1 MRSAMRC
8 CGLVVLGAAGWGL
21 AAGLASAQGMS
32 GMSGHG
38 MGGHGMTVT
47 TVSLAPEKLPVPVR
61 MEGLG
66 NSELV
71 ITTAEPEAQMWF
83 TQGLNLL
90 HDFWDFESAKAFEQA
105 VRVDPQCAMCWW
117 GLAQAEGFRG
127 ESDAWAKDA
136 LKQASG
142 LKKRAAKWE
151 QLYIKA
157 AEEGA
162 KQGKGKAGATAEGVA
177 HKDSK
182 ETKVWR
188 ELVAM
193 RPEDLQAK
201 IFLTE
206 SLRDGFDKAGKPH
219 AGTAE
224 GDRMLEA
231 VLVAHP
237 EDSAVNHYWIHAQEP
252 GQHPEAALEAARK
265 LGRLSPASG
274 HMVHMPGHIFYRTGD
289 YETARVS
296 FAKSMEVDEAY
307 MVGQGVA
314 VDDDWN
320 YVHNLQ
326 YLIADLLEAGRI
338 AEATATSAKL
348 NMAHGVR
355 GSALYQSNVRDGLTR
370 LTEELPVL
378 LRGADWAAATVALE
392 QSAPVAEMV
401 NLVGLKASMLEYTK
415 GMLALEAG
423 DVAAAAVHRDAL
435 AGRVAGKAGGMPGMK
450 MAGMSTDANTA
461 GAGTKD
467 AKAGPVKSY
476 LDVAL
481 LELNACV
488 LLAQGRTV
496 EADAAFAK
504 ASEAEVALEYREP
517 PYYIRPVGE
526 TRGDALMRAKRYAE
540 AKKAYETALVERP
553 NSGYP
558 LYGMAQADVA
568 LGDKAGATADYEKL
582 MTAWVNADAGMVQV
596 VAAKAWLAEHG
607 AVSGL

>member
-8 CGLVVLGAAGWGL
+8 CGLVVLAAVSSGL
-21 AAGLASAQGMS
+21 GVGVAAAQGMG
-32 GMSGHG
+32 GMS
-38 MGGHGMTVT
+38 GHGMTVT
-47 TVSLAPEKLPVPVR
+47 TVSLAPEKLPVPVK

-66 NSELV
+66 NSELT
-71 ITTAEPEAQMWF
+71 ITTAKPEAQMWF

-90 HDFWDFESAKAFEQA
+90 HDFWDFESSKAFEQS

-127 ESDAWAKDA
+127 GNDDWAKGA
-136 LKQASG
+136 LMQASK
-142 LKKRAAKWE
+142 LKKKASKWE

-162 KQGKGKAGATAEGVA
+162 KKGKPKSGAMAEGA
-177 HKDSK
+177 AQRDSK
-182 ETKVWR
+182 ETKIWR
-188 ELVAM
+188 KLVGM

-219 AGTAE
+219 AGTLE
-224 GDRMLEA
+224 GDTILA
-231 VLVAHP
+231 AILVAHP

-252 GQHPEAALEAARK
+252 GQHPEAALESARK
-265 LGRLSPASG
+265 LGRLSPASA

-289 YETARVS
+289 YETARLS

-307 MVGQGVA
+307 MVGNGVA

-320 YVHNLQ
+320 YVHNMQ

-348 NMAHGVR
+348 NTAHGVR

-378 LRGADWAAATVALE
+378 LRGADWKAATVALE
-392 QSAPVAEMV
+392 KSAPVAEMA

-415 GMLALEAG
+415 GMLALETG
-423 DVAAAAVHRDAL
+423 DVAAAAMHRDAL
-435 AGRVAGKAGGMPGMK
+435 AERLSAKAAFMPAMK
-450 MAGMSTDANTA
+450 MAGMSMSPKATADVNTA

-467 AKAGPVKSY
+467 AKAGPVHSY
-476 LDVAL
+476 LDVAS

-488 LLAQGRTV
+488 LLAQGKTAD
-496 EADAAFAK
+496 ADAAFAK
-504 ASEAEVALEYREP
+504 ATAAEAALGYREP

-526 TRGDALMRAKRYAE
+526 TRGDALMRAKRYVE
-540 AKKAYETALVERP
+540 AKKAYEAALVDRP

-568 LGDKAGATADYEKL
+568 LGDKAAATADYGSLIK
-582 MTAWVNADAGMVQV
+582 AWSHADEGMMQV
-596 VAAKAWLAEHG
+596 VAAKAWVGER
-607 AVSGL
+607 